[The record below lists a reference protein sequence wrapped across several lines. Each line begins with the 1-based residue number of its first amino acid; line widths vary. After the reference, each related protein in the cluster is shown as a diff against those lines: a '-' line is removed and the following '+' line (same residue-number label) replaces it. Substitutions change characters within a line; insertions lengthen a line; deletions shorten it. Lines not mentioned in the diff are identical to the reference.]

1 MGRIE
6 TVTERQGEL
15 VRMFMNFWYPVVR
28 AVDLGATPQKA
39 RILAHDFV
47 VFRDAQGKPAVLAD
61 TCIHRGASLSGGKCK
76 DDGTVQCPYHGWRYN
91 RDGLCTR
98 IPSIGMRTQPPP
110 RARVDA
116 YPVEERYGIVFAFLG
131 DLPDAE
137 RPPIMPIPEH
147 GTDEWRSTLVTF
159 DVDYHY
165 ERSIEN
171 GLDPAHNEYVHTTH
185 GYQGE
190 REDSYLMMELRPA
203 QENPWGHG
211 FMASFDA
218 PGLKHPVMRLFRKGA
233 GKMEA
238 GSGAYG
244 PNQIWTYINFTAK
257 TAMHQYLFE
266 APIDEHRTRV
276 FLLNQRNVAF
286 FKTSKMGLL
295 GGWLKRRINLWLDAK
310 VNERNQNTVAQDIKV
325 MNEVQ
330 PALTPP
336 SRSKELMMPADKVI
350 LQYRDKL
357 DEFAA
362 RGWRLDMAAL
372 RAAKTK
378 GDVIFAIPC
387 PARRETNAWVLD
399 EVPRV
404 AASGTAPTLQTV
416 GGR

>member
-1 MGRIE
+1 
-6 TVTERQGEL
+6 
-15 VRMFMNFWYPVVR
+15 
-28 AVDLGATPQKA
+28 
-39 RILAHDFV
+39 
-47 VFRDAQGKPAVLAD
+47 
-61 TCIHRGASLSGGKCK
+61 
-76 DDGTVQCPYHGWRYN
+76 
-91 RDGLCTR
+91 
-98 IPSIGMRTQPPP
+98 
-110 RARVDA
+110 
-116 YPVEERYGIVFAFLG
+116 
-131 DLPDAE
+131 
-137 RPPIMPIPEH
+137 
-147 GTDEWRSTLVTF
+147 
-159 DVDYHY
+159 
-165 ERSIEN
+165 
-171 GLDPAHNEYVHTTH
+171 
-185 GYQGE
+185 
-190 REDSYLMMELRPA
+190 
-203 QENPWGHG
+203 
-211 FMASFDA
+211 
-218 PGLKHPVMRLFRKGA
+218 MRLFRKGA

-336 SRSKELMMPADKVI
+336 SRSKELLMPADKVI

-372 RAAKTK
+372 RAAKAK

-387 PARRETNAWVLD
+387 PARRETHAWVLD

-404 AASGTAPTLQTV
+404 AASATAPTLQTV
-416 GGR
+416 GSR